1 MLMQFDFEVHLI
13 VLNHLCLMFYWLF
26 IAILMLIDIIILYDI
41 SKNLILEILYD
52 VDTFI
57 TLFLL

>member
-1 MLMQFDFEVHLI
+1 MLMQFDFEVHPI

-26 IAILMLIDIIILYDI
+26 ITILMLIGIIILYDI

-52 VDTFI
+52 ADTFI
-57 TLFLL
+57 MLFLL